1 MDEKARY
8 EPMAYGPIGSAVKAA
23 MPHTEADPVG
33 VHAAV
38 LALFSA
44 ALNGSVLQPN
54 GRPSVVWTALAG
66 RSRVG
71 RKGYALST
79 AEVIVRDAI
88 GDFLALRRQG
98 GISSGATLVQ
108 TLYETEQDSLTSEG
122 GMDGRTVIVDEEWST
137 TLKLTNRDAKYSG
150 VLRTSWDGK
159 RVSNVTKKDGKRV
172 EITVETPALGFHVHI
187 QPAAWAK
194 YVSLTEA
201 QGGSFNR
208 ILPVM
213 VKRSK
218 LIATAKSR
226 RNPLSEIKVSASLR
240 LAYEWARK
248 EVREMELSDAAADR
262 FDDIRAE
269 YEDVMDELPEDVSCF
284 IERADEQVMRVACVL
299 TAAERKTVIGVKA
312 LEAAQA
318 FVEFSINSVKQ
329 LISQSNVQKA
339 RTILPLDVKIREKL
353 TLHGPMT
360 STQLYRALS
369 SRYTAN
375 QILDAADE
383 MPDVEMEEV
392 KSKRPG
398 LNPVVFRLV
407 ETPAGPDPEPEPKPA
422 KAPVKRTAKAT
433 AARRAPAKKATAA
446 SPPAPRKAVKKT
458 AAAAKGITPPRKPP
472 APAQPAP
479 RSPSA
484 RKSAAKKVAA

>member
-8 EPMAYGPIGSAVKAA
+8 EPMAYGPIGAAVKAA
-23 MPHTEADPVG
+23 MPYTEADPVG

-54 GRPSVVWTALAG
+54 GRPAVVWTALAG

-79 AEVIVRDAI
+79 AEAIVRDAI

-98 GISSGATLVQ
+98 GISSGASLVQ

-122 GMDGRTVIVDEEWST
+122 GMDGRTLIVDEEWST

-150 VLRTSWDGK
+150 VLRTAWDGK

-172 EITVETPALGFHVHI
+172 EVTVDTPALGFHVHI

-194 YVSLTEA
+194 YISLTEA

-213 VKRSK
+213 VERSK
-218 LIATAKSR
+218 LLRTAKNR
-226 RNPLSEIKVSASLR
+226 RNPLNEIKVSTSMR

-248 EVREMELSDAAADR
+248 EVREMELSDAAAER
-262 FDDIRAE
+262 YDDIRAE

-299 TAAERKTVIGVKA
+299 TAAERKTLISVKA
-312 LEAAQA
+312 LEAARA
-318 FVEFSINSVKQ
+318 FVEFSIASVKQ

-339 RTILPLDVKIREKL
+339 RTILPLDMKIREKL
-353 TLHGPMT
+353 TLHNGEMT

-369 SRYTAN
+369 SRYTAG
-375 QILDAADE
+375 QIIDAVDE
-383 MPDVEMEEV
+383 MPDVEAEEV

-398 LNPVVFRLV
+398 LNPTVFRLV
-407 ETPAGPDPEPEPKPA
+407 DVPAEPEPEPKPV
-422 KAPVKRTAKAT
+422 KAPVKRAPARKAPAKK
-433 AARRAPAKKATAA
+433 AAAPAKKATAG
-446 SPPAPRKAVKKT
+446 SPPATRKVVKKAATAKKAAPRKA
-458 AAAAKGITPPRKPP
+458 P
-472 APAQPAP
+472 
-479 RSPSA
+479 A
-484 RKSAAKKVAA
+484 RKRVEVAAS